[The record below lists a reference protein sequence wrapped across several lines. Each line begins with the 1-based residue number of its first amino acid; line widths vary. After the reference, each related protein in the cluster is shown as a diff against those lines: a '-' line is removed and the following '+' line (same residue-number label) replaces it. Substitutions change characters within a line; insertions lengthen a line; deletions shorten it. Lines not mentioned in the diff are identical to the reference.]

1 MAKAIIN
8 AKIYDFEN
16 FVEHGYV
23 IFDEKII
30 DFGDMSQF
38 INHDYEIIN
47 GKDMLVMPSLI
58 CGHTHIYSTFA
69 RGMSVLFDPKNFQD
83 ILDQLWWKLDKEL
96 DNPMIYY
103 SGIVSAVD
111 FMKNGVTTIIDHHA
125 SGADITYTLE
135 SLRKAVVTDAGL
147 RGAFAF
153 EVSDRF
159 NINEAIEENRIFYE
173 ENQTKMTRGLF
184 GLHAGMSLSEDTLI
198 LVKKSLANAP
208 IHIHVAESKL
218 DEEDSL
224 SQYKERIIHRLNRHG
239 LINPNS
245 IIAHAIYVNE
255 EELEIIKE
263 KNAVI
268 VVNFTSNMNN
278 SVGIPNLKKF
288 REKGIKVII
297 GNDGISSSI
306 TTEYLTI
313 YYQTHL
319 FDKKPQIFGLNEL
332 KKMIEDTYDYA
343 NHLFGI
349 KIGKIKKG
357 YDSDLLMIPYIE
369 PTPMTKENAFGHL
382 FFGLFNSF
390 KPIDVYVNGNYVVKD
405 YQVSQELNT
414 LYKDAKHQAKKLW
427 KKVNKEV
434 E

>member
-1 MAKAIIN
+1 MAKAIIHT
-8 AKIYDFEN
+8 KIYDFEN
-16 FVEHGYV
+16 FIENGFV

-38 INHDYEIIN
+38 INHGYEILD
-47 GKDMLVMPSLI
+47 GKDMLVMPSLV

-69 RGMSVLFDPKNFQD
+69 RGMSVYFDPKNFQD

-96 DNPMIYY
+96 ENPMIYY

-125 SGADITYTLE
+125 SGADITYSLE

-159 NINEAIEENRIFYE
+159 DTTEAIEENRIFYE
-173 ENQTKMTRGLF
+173 ENQTKTTRGLF
-184 GLHAGMSLSEDTLI
+184 GLHAGMSLSEETLKS
-198 LVKKSLANAP
+198 VKKSLANAP
-208 IHIHVAESKL
+208 IHIHVAESEL
-218 DEEDSL
+218 DEKDSL
-224 SQYKERIIHRLNRHG
+224 KKYEERIIHRLDRHG
-239 LINPNS
+239 LINKKS
-245 IIAHAIYVNE
+245 IIAHAIYTND
-255 EELEIIKE
+255 EELKIIKE

-268 VVNFTSNMNN
+268 AVNFSSNMNN

-288 REKGIKVII
+288 REKGIPVII

-306 TTEYLTI
+306 TTEYLAI

-332 KKMIEDTYDYA
+332 KQMIDDTYEYA
-343 NHLFGI
+343 NNLFGI
-349 KIGKIKKG
+349 QIGRIKKG

-369 PTPMTKENAFGHL
+369 PTPISKENALGHL

-390 KPIDVYVNGNYVVKD
+390 KPMHVFVKGDYVVKN

-414 LYKDAKHQAKKLW
+414 LYKEAKHQAKKLW
-427 KKVNKEV
+427 EKVNKEV
-434 E
+434 D